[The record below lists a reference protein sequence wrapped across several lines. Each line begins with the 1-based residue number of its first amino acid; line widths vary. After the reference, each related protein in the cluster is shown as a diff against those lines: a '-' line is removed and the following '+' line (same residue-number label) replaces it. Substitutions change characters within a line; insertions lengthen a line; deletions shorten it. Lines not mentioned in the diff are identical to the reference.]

1 MPLTA
6 RQIVR
11 VYIGDKIK
19 SAVQEFVGVGD
30 GVNKMFQTDMFPLV
44 TNTITIFV
52 TGVAAASAAASIDFD
67 TGKIEFA
74 VAPTNGNN
82 LVMTYNYSALTD
94 GEIDEI
100 MSGVGTGKTLLVAAN
115 CCLALAADASR
126 WFSYVMG
133 DKEVNKNDIGAKLM
147 KLAED
152 LENKYYR
159 QRDDSNFNI
168 TIATLADLPTGTPY
182 YGYDSGL
189 NILDEE

>member
-52 TGVAAASAAASIDFD
+52 TGVAAASAAASIDYD
-67 TGKIEFA
+67 TGKLEFA

-133 DKEVNKNDIGAKLM
+133 DKEVNKNDIGNKLM

-159 QRDDSNFNI
+159 QRDDNNFNI
-168 TIATLADLPTGTPY
+168 TVATFSDLPTGTPY